1 MITIRQETLM
11 LMKEA
16 IRTPET
22 NLESHELVKL
32 IETLNGDDRR
42 IAENALLQIRRMQD
56 ELQAEKGRFHEVTS
70 FFQSWT
76 EGFEDI
82 LKTPVNMDN
91 HEQLQI
97 RYPALRNSAK
107 NLIDSCRKKISEF
120 DFSAGRK

>member
-22 NLESHELVKL
+22 NLENHELVKL
-32 IETLNGDDRR
+32 IETLRGDDKR
-42 IAENALLQIRRMQD
+42 IAENALLQIRQMQG
-56 ELQAEKGRFHEVTS
+56 ELQDEKGRMHEVAS

-76 EGFEDI
+76 EAFEDI

-107 NLIDSCRKKISEF
+107 NLVDSCRKKISEIS
-120 DFSAGRK
+120 FSAVRK